1 MAGGNID
8 MGTYNLS
15 ADEIEESFEEWL
27 SSQEGEIQAWVLA
40 EAWNRLA
47 KKHQWE
53 DKLKAIG

>member
-1 MAGGNID
+1 

-47 KKHQWE
+47 KKHKWE
-53 DKLKAIG
+53 DKLKAI